1 MDIGA
6 ARVLVAQLPA
16 HRIMPVR
23 TGAVPPPEPDAQ
35 PKPGKGGKQQGDQ
48 VPFTGA
54 GKYPSRDIEEDESGM
69 KNKEKY
75 VQESVP
81 HDRQVLLYAKYL
93 FNLLQYPIFCA
104 LNLF

>member
-1 MDIGA
+1 ALQDDYFVQAEDGVRAFHVTGVQTCALPI
-6 ARVLVAQLPA
+6 LPA

-54 GKYPSRDIEEDESGM
+54 GKYPSRDIEQDESRSEERRVG
-69 KNKEKY
+69 KGRR
-75 VQESVP
+75 SRRWSDP
-81 HDRQVLLYAKYL
+81 R
-93 FNLLQYPIFCA
+93 
-104 LNLF
+104 